1 MFCRTMRGVM
11 QNIAHLCTRSK
22 SKTWGVNG
30 WKKVD
35 SFFFFFSDSLS
46 NFFVFMAMIG
56 GGVHRCRWSKKDQPP
71 NSICPRRARCIPRRC
86 R

>member
-1 MFCRTMRGVM
+1 M

-35 SFFFFFSDSLS
+35 SFFFFFKFALELFCIHGHDRWWCASLQTVEKRS
-46 NFFVFMAMIG
+46 TPELDLSSPRSVYT
-56 GGVHRCRWSKKDQPP
+56 KKV
-71 NSICPRRARCIPRRC
+71 
-86 R
+86 